1 MNIRF
6 TVLAI
11 AAVFAGAL
19 TLGVAPPVP
28 AQDTKTPQQPPAQQQ
43 QQPPAQ
49 QQQMPPAQQAEFSQS
64 QLESFASAVLE
75 VQEIRSKWQTQLQG
89 TENAEKAQE
98 LQAQA
103 GAEMVS
109 AVEEKGLTV
118 ETYNAIATAAR
129 DNPALADRIGKLLQ
143 QKQTR

>member
-6 TVLAI
+6 PVLAI
-11 AAVFAGAL
+11 AAVFASAL
-19 TLGVAPPVP
+19 TLGVAPPLQ
-28 AQDTKTPQQPPAQQQ
+28 AQDTKTPPQQPPAQQQ
-43 QQPPAQ
+43 PQQPPAQ
-49 QQQMPPAQQAEFSQS
+49 QPEFSQS
-64 QLESFASAVLE
+64 QLESFASAVLK
-75 VQEIRSKWQTQLQG
+75 VQEIRSKWQAQLQG
-89 TENAEKAQE
+89 TENAEKAQQ

-143 QKQTR
+143 QSR

>member
-1 MNIRF
+1 MKIRF

-11 AAVFAGAL
+11 SAVFAAAL
-19 TLGVAPPVP
+19 TLGVAPLVQ
-28 AQDTKTPQQPPAQQQ
+28 AQDTKTPQQQPATQQ

-49 QQQMPPAQQAEFSQS
+49 QQQPPAQQAEFSQD

-75 VQEIRSKWQTQLQG
+75 VQEIRSKWQAQLQG
-89 TENAEKAQE
+89 AENAEKAQE

-129 DNPALADRIGKLLQ
+129 DNPALADRIGKLLEKPQ
-143 QKQTR
+143 

>member
-6 TVLAI
+6 TVVTI

-19 TLGVAPPVP
+19 TLGVAPSVP
-28 AQDTKTPQQPPAQQQ
+28 AQDTKTPQQPPPAQQPQ
-43 QQPPAQ
+43 QPPPAQ
-49 QQQMPPAQQAEFSQS
+49 QPEFSQS

-89 TENAEKAQE
+89 AENAEKAQE

-143 QKQTR
+143 QQQAR

>member
-1 MNIRF
+1 MHIRF
-6 TVLAI
+6 TVMAI

-19 TLGVAPPVP
+19 TLGVASPVP
-28 AQDTKTPQQPPAQQQ
+28 AQDTKTPQPPPPAQQQ
-43 QQPPAQ
+43 QP
-49 QQQMPPAQQAEFSQS
+49 PPAQQAEFSQG

-75 VQEIRSKWQTQLQG
+75 VQEIRSKWQAQLQG

-98 LQAQA
+98 FQAQA

>member
-1 MNIRF
+1 MKIRF

-11 AAVFAGAL
+11 SAVFAAAL
-19 TLGVAPPVP
+19 TLGVAPLVQ
-28 AQDTKTPQQPPAQQQ
+28 AQDTKTPQ

-49 QQQMPPAQQAEFSQS
+49 QQQPPAQQAEFSQD

-75 VQEIRSKWQTQLQG
+75 VQEIRSKWQAQLQG
-89 TENAEKAQE
+89 AENAEKAQE

-129 DNPALADRIGKLLQ
+129 DNPALADRIGKLLEKPQ
-143 QKQTR
+143 

>member
-1 MNIRF
+1 MKIRF

-11 AAVFAGAL
+11 AAVFASAL
-19 TLGVAPPVP
+19 ILGVAPPLQ
-28 AQDTKTPQQPPAQQQ
+28 AQDTKTPQQPPPAQQ

-49 QQQMPPAQQAEFSQS
+49 QSEFSQN
-64 QLESFASAVLE
+64 QLESFASAVLK
-75 VQEIRSKWQTQLQG
+75 VQEIRSKWQAQLQG
-89 TENAEKAQE
+89 AGNAEKAQE

-129 DNPALADRIGKLLQ
+129 DNPELAERIGKLLQ
-143 QKQTR
+143 QTR